1 MSMCCPPR
9 IPAQAEGQAD
19 CSCRAECRA
28 EGCVRGHVYGG
39 DSHEHA
45 AEVEDWPD
53 RPHGHAEAVGA
64 SHGLVVLVRELTEFA
79 CEWYESADDDMFFG
93 NCATAYGTLVD
104 GVRVVKMAG

>member
-1 MSMCCPPR
+1 MSR
-9 IPAQAEGQAD
+9 RRLR
-19 CSCRAECRA
+19 SRTRLW
-28 EGCVRGHVYGG
+28 G

-45 AEVEDWPD
+45 AEVGDWPD

-64 SHGLVVLVRELTEFA
+64 SHGLVVLARELTEFA